1 MLDNLTAYL
10 FPQTD
15 VSGSTFVNAD
25 CFDVF
30 PFIEDKSID
39 AIICDLPYG
48 TTKNK
53 WDSIVPLDKLWAE
66 YERIITNNGAIVLF
80 AQTPFDKVLGSS
92 KIDLLKYEFIWNKKR
107 PTGYMNANFAPMKL
121 HENILVFSKASACYV
136 KDKSKAMA
144 YYPTSLVAVNKKI
157 KRTAQNGNYDH
168 KHYDLESTQKFTGYP
183 NSILEFAPETGL
195 HPTQKPIELMEYLLK
210 TYTNEGDMV
219 LDNCMGSGTTNLACI
234 KLNRKSIGIEK
245 EKQYYDIAVRRASQ
259 YCSIELQNL
268 K

>member
-1 MLDNLTAYL
+1 MMNLPLPPHYCKTNVMRSVL
-10 FPQTD
+10 
-15 VSGSTFVNAD
+15 VHAD

-30 PFIEDKSID
+30 PYIADKSVNLIL
-39 AIICDLPYG
+39 CDLPYG

-53 WDSIVPLDKLWAE
+53 WDSTVSLEKLWAE

-80 AQTPFDKVLGSS
+80 AQTPFDKVLGAS
-92 KIDLLKYEFIWNKKR
+92 KIDLLKYEYVWNKKR

-144 YYPTSLVAVNKKI
+144 YYPTDLVAVNKKI

-195 HPTQKPIELMEYLLK
+195 HPTQKPLELMKYLIK
-210 TYTNEGDMV
+210 TYSNEDDV
-219 LDNCMGSGTTNLACI
+219 VIDNCMGSNTTGLAC
-234 KLNRKSIGIEK
+234 KELNRQYIGIEK
-245 EKQYYDIAVRRASQ
+245 DKNYYDVSVSRVLS
-259 YCSIELQNL
+259 
-268 K
+268 